1 MSGDIHLTLGRS
13 TPAAHT
19 HTHTQHS
26 VHRPHSPQTHLHH
39 THRHTHTLTCS
50 THTSCIHHV
59 ILTSLASQGRQRQIL
74 QPPDTDRM
82 TTNCINMRQLL
93 HDVMSSSSPRRAGRA
108 GGTRSGRDLL
118 GIPLS
123 QLHPIC
129 VNVSQ
134 REARRLIPVALTSL
148 FSTRAGLRSTSGP
161 LGEAEGGPS
170 LSRGAALMLFPASR
184 PRVKEFQGGVPPRA
198 PDGRPHGNRM
208 TWNSPGRREALSASR
223 TKFSSLQSTR
233 FENFGREWENLGIH
247 TTLQLGIICCYFFP
261 RFVHQLQDVLA
272 IGILRWRG
280 TNAPPTP
287 QA

>member
-1 MSGDIHLTLGRS
+1 MHTHTHIPTTHTHTCSIHRYRYTSPPLTHTNSPQYTDHTHHRHIS
-13 TPAAHT
+13 THTHNPHYSDHNHCRHSITYTDTHTSPPHTHTYTDNPMAHT
-19 HTHTQHS
+19 HTPPS

-39 THRHTHTLTCS
+39 THTHTLTCS
-50 THTSCIHHV
+50 MHASCIHHV

-74 QPPDTDRM
+74 QPPDDTGRM
-82 TTNCINMRQLL
+82 TTNCINMCQLL

-108 GGTRSGRDLL
+108 GGRRSGQDLL

-161 LGEAEGGPS
+161 LGEAVGGPS

-184 PRVKEFQGGVPPRA
+184 PRVEEFQGGPPK
-198 PDGRPHGNRM
+198 
-208 TWNSPGRREALSASR
+208 SA
-223 TKFSSLQSTR
+223 
-233 FENFGREWENLGIH
+233 
-247 TTLQLGIICCYFFP
+247 
-261 RFVHQLQDVLA
+261 
-272 IGILRWRG
+272 
-280 TNAPPTP
+280 
-287 QA
+287 

>member
-50 THTSCIHHV
+50 THTSCVHHV

-82 TTNCINMRQLL
+82 TTNCINTRQLL

-161 LGEAEGGPS
+161 LGEAEGGVWVPGSTQGFPS
-170 LSRGAALMLFPASR
+170 SKDAMEAFQRSERWALTCP
-184 PRVKEFQGGVPPRA
+184 VGV
-198 PDGRPHGNRM
+198 G
-208 TWNSPGRREALSASR
+208 EA
-223 TKFSSLQSTR
+223 
-233 FENFGREWENLGIH
+233 
-247 TTLQLGIICCYFFP
+247 Y
-261 RFVHQLQDVLA
+261 HQLWSTTFAELFQNKGERD
-272 IGILRWRG
+272 GGRK
-280 TNAPPTP
+280 
-287 QA
+287 